1 MNLDL
6 SSSPRMCILCTE
18 GDLAAS
24 GGSSTEG
31 TENFGADDEDG
42 LAVVESGPR
51 ALDHGLGTENRE
63 FASVDE
69 EPRDDVEELLP
80 PSEVDATVP

>member
-1 MNLDL
+1 
-6 SSSPRMCILCTE
+6 MCILWTE

-31 TENFGADDEDG
+31 TENFGVDDEDG
-42 LAVVESGPR
+42 LALVESGPR
-51 ALDHGLGTENRE
+51 ALDHGLGTENRV

-69 EPRDDVEELLP
+69 EPCDDDVEELLLP
-80 PSEVDATVP
+80 LSEVDATVP

>member
-1 MNLDL
+1 M
-6 SSSPRMCILCTE
+6 CTE

-31 TENFGADDEDG
+31 TENFGADDEEG

-63 FASVDE
+63 FASVDGGS
-69 EPRDDVEELLP
+69 RDDLEELLL

>member
-1 MNLDL
+1 
-6 SSSPRMCILCTE
+6 MCILCTE

-31 TENFGADDEDG
+31 TVNFGVDDEDG

-69 EPRDDVEELLP
+69 EPCDDLEELLP
-80 PSEVDATVP
+80 LSEVDATVP